1 MFRKKSRNST
11 DGGESGLAR
20 HYSLDWPAS
29 QRWNPRYDV
38 PRNSVEDT
46 LPPGELP
53 SEPVSSSPDSGD
65 RASHHKRHPGST
77 PYGRSTR
84 DLDTYFDEAQQW
96 RAKEH
101 DEADNE
107 FSSLAHW
114 LDALSE
120 MYMNTLDNRA
130 RWDPRWFNITRRERF
145 EGLTSVRMS
154 VLDYY
159 DDEATPR
166 STSVKTKQQLATT
179 MQERPEA
186 VRVRVVMVSDLSRF
200 VMGALGYLCSV
211 DPEFWF
217 EHLVQSGYS
226 ASDSGL
232 KVKNAAW
239 LNWAERE
246 TRFRHQAL
254 PGVGQR
260 TEWNAP
266 RRAKGRNWAHLRWG
280 RLGVLNYLG
289 RKGFY
294 EDEISKRVG
303 DGRWLMERDVL
314 LNKHGLL
321 MTASRKA
328 RAEQQARKRSREK
341 KGKSAQPTAAAVD
354 DTSARYK
361 TANVYRPYSTFGPLP
376 RNPKPW
382 TNRDLRVMAPEGLSY
397 LSGNDADGKK
407 TGRFL
412 PGHGRFSV
420 LPANIPRSY
429 HRSRSGA

>member
-1 MFRKKSRNST
+1 
-11 DGGESGLAR
+11 
-20 HYSLDWPAS
+20 
-29 QRWNPRYDV
+29 
-38 PRNSVEDT
+38 
-46 LPPGELP
+46 
-53 SEPVSSSPDSGD
+53 
-65 RASHHKRHPGST
+65 
-77 PYGRSTR
+77 
-84 DLDTYFDEAQQW
+84 
-96 RAKEH
+96 
-101 DEADNE
+101 
-107 FSSLAHW
+107 
-114 LDALSE
+114 
-120 MYMNTLDNRA
+120 
-130 RWDPRWFNITRRERF
+130 
-145 EGLTSVRMS
+145 
-154 VLDYY
+154 
-159 DDEATPR
+159 
-166 STSVKTKQQLATT
+166 
-179 MQERPEA
+179 
-186 VRVRVVMVSDLSRF
+186 
-200 VMGALGYLCSV
+200 
-211 DPEFWF
+211 
-217 EHLVQSGYS
+217 
-226 ASDSGL
+226 
-232 KVKNAAW
+232 
-239 LNWAERE
+239 
-246 TRFRHQAL
+246 
-254 PGVGQR
+254 
-260 TEWNAP
+260 
-266 RRAKGRNWAHLRWG
+266 
-280 RLGVLNYLG
+280 VLNYLG